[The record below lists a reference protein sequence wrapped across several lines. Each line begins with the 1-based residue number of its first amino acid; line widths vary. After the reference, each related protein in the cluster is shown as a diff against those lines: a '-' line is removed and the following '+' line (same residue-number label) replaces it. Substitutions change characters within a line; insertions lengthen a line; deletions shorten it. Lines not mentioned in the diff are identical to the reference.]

1 MLCSGHALCLFVSC
15 SAHNWSN
22 SCFRRVD
29 DQTPNNPPAGITN
42 TAWHALLW
50 QIQLNFTSS
59 YMAIKEDPQAG
70 SEHALS
76 VFLKNEPVL
85 QTKAEG
91 WSLIMDELKSIH
103 AKTHLSFSF
112 DSLAESVCTGLIL
125 SHKIILQHDDNV
137 FKHCL
142 IDYIHTAA
150 EYACLF

>member
-1 MLCSGHALCLFVSC
+1 MLCPGHPLCLFVSC
-15 SAHNWSN
+15 SAHTWSN
-22 SCFRRVD
+22 SCLRQVD
-29 DQTPNNPPAGITN
+29 DQTPNNPPATITN

-50 QIQLNFTSS
+50 QIQLNIKSC
-59 YMAIKEDPQAG
+59 YMAKKEDPQAG

-103 AKTHLSFSF
+103 PKNTFILYSF

-125 SHKIILQHDDNV
+125 SHKILLQHDDNL
-137 FKHCL
+137 FKHCR
-142 IDYIHTAA
+142 IG
-150 EYACLF
+150 